1 MSRTNTYR
9 SALSFAVP
17 PCLIGAPGGTLVGVF
32 VPRYETAIAFARLY
46 LCGIET
52 AIAFSGGKWAFLV
65 QFVGAEVMPVSAV
78 PCWG

>member
-1 MSRTNTYR
+1 MSRTNVYR

-32 VPRYETAIAFARLY
+32 VPRYETDSTFASTSLQRN
-46 LCGIET
+46 ET
-52 AIAFSGGKWAFLV
+52 AIAFAGGKWAFLV